1 MDEHILKRL
10 EKKISK
16 KRKGKKFTDEQRLKH
31 KENIKNLWAN
41 ENWVK
46 KIKKADRLGS
56 KNPNWKGGKKKCKCG
71 KPISKNNKTCRVCYD
86 ISGEK
91 NPFFNKKHN
100 IETLK
105 KMSNNRNYCGVNNP
119 NFKYNIDINELKI
132 LYINNNKTIDEIK
145 NIYGCSRN
153 TICNLLKNNNIIKEK
168 SNKYNLNKNE
178 IINYINDGLNYVEIG
193 KFYNC
198 SNKIIHKYIKINKL
212 KNVK

>member
-1 MDEHILKRL
+1 
-10 EKKISK
+10 
-16 KRKGKKFTDEQRLKH
+16 
-31 KENIKNLWAN
+31 
-41 ENWVK
+41 
-46 KIKKADRLGS
+46 
-56 KNPNWKGGKKKCKCG
+56 
-71 KPISKNNKTCRVCYD
+71 
-86 ISGEK
+86 
-91 NPFFNKKHN
+91 
-100 IETLK
+100 
-105 KMSNNRNYCGVNNP
+105 MSNNRNYCGVNNP